1 MRDYIDSQVTPA
13 KRPVPS
19 PTWGPSPS
27 CKQAIRCRPYS
38 TNEIMRCIFHS
49 TTLYVRSQ
57 QLVRVVKLSSCEKYF
72 STRIM
77 STVLDMTVQNH
88 TQFQTKMG
96 KVHTR
101 FQTIMVQK
109 PYHLGWHTAT
119 GLDQMCYKILKLAV
133 PVFTDN

>member
-1 MRDYIDSQVTPA
+1 MDRQVTPA
-13 KRPVPS
+13 KQLVPS
-19 PTWGPSPS
+19 PTWDPPPS
-27 CKQAIRCRPYS
+27 CKQAIRCRPQS

-49 TTLYVRSQ
+49 TTLYVKSQ
-57 QLVRVVKLSSCEKYF
+57 KLVRVVKLSSCEKYF

-96 KVHTR
+96 KVYSR

-109 PYHLGWHTAT
+109 PYHLGCHAAT
-119 GLDQMCYKILKLAV
+119 GLDQMCNKILKLAA